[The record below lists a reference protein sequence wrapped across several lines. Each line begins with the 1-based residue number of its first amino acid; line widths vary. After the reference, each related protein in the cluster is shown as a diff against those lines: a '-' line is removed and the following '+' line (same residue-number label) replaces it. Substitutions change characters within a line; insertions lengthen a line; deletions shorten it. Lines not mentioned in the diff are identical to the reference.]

1 MSAGRY
7 RAGLGLTTRGSR
19 QILTFSDPSSWRA
32 DCLEIANGRDYQGDS
47 MQEGTVDIGKGT
59 AKGTKVTVHY
69 TEEGGKKIAH
79 FFE

>member
-1 MSAGRY
+1 
-7 RAGLGLTTRGSR
+7 
-19 QILTFSDPSSWRA
+19 
-32 DCLEIANGRDYQGDS
+32 